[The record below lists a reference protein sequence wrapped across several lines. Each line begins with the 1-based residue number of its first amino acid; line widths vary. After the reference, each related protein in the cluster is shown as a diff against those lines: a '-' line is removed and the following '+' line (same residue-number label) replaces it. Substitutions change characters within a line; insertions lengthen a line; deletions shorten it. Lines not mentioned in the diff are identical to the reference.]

1 MINSASCI
9 LRPNSSSLASC
20 KKSFSS
26 PSTFKTL
33 IETTITFRLKNVSG
47 GGHNLKKHKDI
58 EFISDTTSVNPH
70 SRAIPTQI
78 GTLNLRQ
85 SAIVIKIIRNRI
97 AKYTNFVANNVIMW
111 IERNN
116 TDKILEAVRTRPV
129 VLLTGVRQAGKSSLL
144 KKLFPVADYVTLDKI
159 LMAAQAQENPERFL
173 SGFTKQVIIDE
184 IQYAPGLFRDLKVI
198 VDQEREVKGK
208 WILTGSQQFPLMQQ
222 VSESLA
228 GRVKILR
235 LESLSA
241 SELNKSNLLL
251 NPIDLL
257 WKGGFPEIWAE
268 GLPAAEYFD
277 DYIQTY
283 LERDLKQILNVSN
296 LRDFRRFLSLLAV
309 RVGQLLNYSDLAK
322 DAGVAPNTIKAWV
335 NALEVSGLIY
345 LLPPYYHNLGKRLIK
360 APKVYFCD
368 NGLISNLLNIDSAD
382 ALERS
387 PHRGSIWENFVF
399 TEMIKNG
406 YVTGK
411 DLFFYR
417 DQNGVEIDFITVKSG
432 KTNLIEAKCSERPD
446 PKKLNFR
453 KVASIFPNG
462 VSSYCAC
469 TINEPGVIQLQEFG
483 LYNPLSGTSA
493 PI

>member
-1 MINSASCI
+1 M
-9 LRPNSSSLASC
+9 
-20 KKSFSS
+20 
-26 PSTFKTL
+26 
-33 IETTITFRLKNVSG
+33 
-47 GGHNLKKHKDI
+47 
-58 EFISDTTSVNPH
+58 
-70 SRAIPTQI
+70 QI
-78 GTLNLRQ
+78 RLNLLQ
-85 SAIVIKIIRNRI
+85 ILL
-97 AKYTNFVANNVIMW
+97 IMW

-144 KKLFPVADYVTLDKI
+144 KKLFPEAEYVTLDKI
-159 LMAAQAQENPERFL
+159 LIAAQAQENPEQFL
-173 SGFTKQVIIDE
+173 SRFHRQVIIDE

-198 VDQEREVKGK
+198 VDQERDVRGK

-228 GRVKILR
+228 GRVKIMR
-235 LESLSA
+235 LGSLSA
-241 SELNKSNLLL
+241 SELNNSKVLHKTT
-251 NPIDLL
+251 DML

-268 GLPAAEYFD
+268 GLNASEYFD
-277 DYIQTY
+277 NYIQTY
-283 LERDLKQILNVSN
+283 LDRDLKQILNVSN

-309 RVGQLLNYSDLAK
+309 RVGQLLNFSDLAK

-345 LLPPYYHNLGKRLIK
+345 LLPPYFNNLGKRLIK

-368 NGLISNLLNIDSAD
+368 NGLITALLNIDSAD

-387 PHRGSIWENFVF
+387 VHRGSIWENFVF

-417 DQNGVEIDFITVKSG
+417 DQNGVEIDFVTEKSG
-432 KTNLIEAKCSERPD
+432 KTNLIEAKYAERPD
-446 PKKLNFR
+446 RKKLNFR
-453 KVASIFPNG
+453 KVAPFFPNE
-462 VSSYCAC
+462 VSCYCAC
-469 TINEPGVIQLQEFG
+469 TIKEPKIIQLMDFG
-483 LYNPLSGTSA
+483 LYNPLFGILPSA
-493 PI
+493 